1 MQWEYK
7 IVRLDSGS
15 YFRDAESPSEA
26 ELNELGADGWE
37 LAAAIDSSEV
47 KLGGRGGSTTGLVFK
62 RPVEDGGS
70 DGADGSSTT
79 GQ

>member
-7 IVRLDSGS
+7 IVRLDAGS
-15 YFRDAESPSEA
+15 YFSDAAAPTEA
-26 ELNELGADGWE
+26 ELNELGERGWE
-37 LAAAIDSSEV
+37 LATSIDSSEI

-62 RPVEDGGS
+62 RPVEGD
-70 DGADGSSTT
+70 DDADGERSHT